1 MDVLKAIQ
9 TRRSVRAYK
18 SESVPEESLKKV
30 LEAARLAPSAN
41 NAQAYKLIV
50 VRDENRRKELAEA
63 TGQLFISQ
71 APVIIAAASLS
82 PEGIMRSGVPTYA
95 VDLAIVIDH
104 MTLMAAAEGLGTCWI
119 GAFPQEGVKEVLG
132 IPKEYK
138 IVALMPLGFPADTAK
153 EKVRKK
159 IEEIVCH
166 DKFSI

>member
-104 MTLMAAAEGLGTCWI
+104 MTLMAAAEGLGTC
-119 GAFPQEGVKEVLG
+119 
-132 IPKEYK
+132 
-138 IVALMPLGFPADTAK
+138 
-153 EKVRKK
+153 
-159 IEEIVCH
+159 
-166 DKFSI
+166 